1 MRLLA
6 LLALAVALV
15 AAACADDEA
24 AESTA
29 GPLEGHVRFVYD
41 GDTLQVRVRGGEM
54 ERVRLLGIDTP
65 EREECLYRRATDSAR
80 ELTLGEQVTIVFDES
95 QPERDRFGRLLAYV
109 ELQGGPDVA
118 ETQLERGFAEIF
130 NAARPF
136 EREDAYDEAEDRGR
150 RAEPSIW
157 RTCR

>member
-1 MRLLA
+1 MTLLA
-6 LLALAVALV
+6 ALALGLALV
-15 AAACADDEA
+15 VAGCADDET
-24 AESTA
+24 ESASRPLA
-29 GPLEGHVRFVYD
+29 GEVRYVYD
-41 GDTLQVRVRGGEM
+41 GDTLQIRLGNGDV

-80 ELTLGEQVTIVFDES
+80 ELALREDVTIVFDES
-95 QPERDRFGRLLAYV
+95 QPQRDRFGRLLAYV
-109 ELQGGPDVA
+109 ELQDGQDVA
-118 ETQLERGFAEIF
+118 ETQLERGFAQIF

-136 EREDAYDEAEDRGR
+136 EREHAYDEAEDRGR

>member
-1 MRLLA
+1 VRLVA
-6 LLALAVALV
+6 VVALAVALV
-15 AAACADDEA
+15 AAACADGE
-24 AESTA
+24 AESTS
-29 GPLEGHVRFVYD
+29 GPLEGEVRFVYD
-41 GDTLQVRVRGGEM
+41 GDTLQVHVHGGET

-65 EREECLYRRATDSAR
+65 EREECLYRRATVSAR
-80 ELTLGEQVTIVFDES
+80 ELTLGEHVTIVFDDS

-109 ELQGGPDVA
+109 ELEDGQDVA
-118 ETQLERGFAEIF
+118 ETQLERGFAQIF

-150 RAEPSIW
+150 RGEPSIW

>member
-1 MRLLA
+1 MRP
-6 LLALAVALV
+6 LAVLVAAVAVV
-15 AAACADDEA
+15 AAACGDDGGEWSA
-24 AESTA
+24 A
-29 GPLEGHVRFVYD
+29 PLEGDVPYVYD
-41 GDTLQVRVRGGEM
+41 GDTLQVRLEGGKR

-65 EREECLYRRATDSAR
+65 EREECLYRRATESAR
-80 ELTLGEQVTIVFDES
+80 ALTLGEQVTIVFDES

-109 ELQGGPDVA
+109 ELEGGRDVA
-118 ETQLERGFAEIF
+118 ETQLERGFAQIF

>member
-1 MRLLA
+1 VAAVA
-6 LLALAVALV
+6 LLAAG
-15 AAACADDEA
+15 CADDEA
-24 AESTA
+24 EPTS
-29 GPLEGHVRFVYD
+29 GSLEGEVRFVYD
-41 GDTLQVRVRGGEM
+41 GDTLQVHVHGGET

-65 EREECLYRRATDSAR
+65 EREECLYRRATESAR
-80 ELTLGEQVTIVFDES
+80 ELTLGEQVTVVFDAS

-109 ELQGGPDVA
+109 ELENGRDVA
-118 ETQLERGFAEIF
+118 ETQLERGLAEIF

-150 RAEPSIW
+150 QTEPSIW